1 MRASNRPPTVRAGLA
16 ALAMMLALGLLSL
29 STPGAAHAELYRWTD
44 SDGTVYYT
52 TDASTIPPEFRNSAT
67 DIGSPTP
74 GPELPVTSP
83 APAGAVIPYGD
94 GPLIIDASLNGVPL
108 RLLVDTGA
116 DRTLISPTALARAGV
131 DVTTGT
137 PVQIRGVT
145 GDAAATLVAVPRLD
159 LAGTRV
165 GPLAVIAHALG
176 GDSIDGLLGRDV
188 LDSFTVTVDPVSRR
202 ATLVPR

>member
-44 SDGTVYYT
+44 SDGTVHYT

>member
-1 MRASNRPPTVRAGLA
+1 MRASHRPPMVRAGLA
-16 ALAMMLALGLLSL
+16 ALATMLILGLLSL
-29 STPGAAHAELYRWTD
+29 ATPGVVHAELYRWTD
-44 SDGTVYYT
+44 SDGTIHYT
-52 TDASTIPPEFRNSAT
+52 TDISTIPPEFRDSAT

-74 GPELPVTSP
+74 GPELPVIP
-83 APAGAVIPYGD
+83 AAPPGAVIPYGG

-145 GDAAATLVAVPRLD
+145 GDATATLVAVPRLD

-165 GPLAVIAHALG
+165 GPLAVIAHALA

-202 ATLVPR
+202 ATLMPR

>member
-1 MRASNRPPTVRAGLA
+1 M
-16 ALAMMLALGLLSL
+16 
-29 STPGAAHAELYRWTD
+29 
-44 SDGTVYYT
+44 
-52 TDASTIPPEFRNSAT
+52 
-67 DIGSPTP
+67 
-74 GPELPVTSP
+74 
-83 APAGAVIPYGD
+83 
-94 GPLIIDASLNGVPL
+94 PL

-145 GDAAATLVAVPRLD
+145 GDATATLVAVPRLD

-165 GPLAVIAHALG
+165 GPLAVIAHALA

-202 ATLVPR
+202 ATLMPR